1 MNKQLFAKI
10 LREGRI
16 AIPKEL
22 MKKYNL
28 KDGCFVL
35 FELEENGFKIIP
47 AIVVEK

>member
-1 MNKQLFAKI
+1 MTERLHAKI
-10 LREGRI
+10 LRERRI

-35 FELEENGFKIIP
+35 FEEEVNGFKIIP
-47 AIVVEK
+47 AVVVPK